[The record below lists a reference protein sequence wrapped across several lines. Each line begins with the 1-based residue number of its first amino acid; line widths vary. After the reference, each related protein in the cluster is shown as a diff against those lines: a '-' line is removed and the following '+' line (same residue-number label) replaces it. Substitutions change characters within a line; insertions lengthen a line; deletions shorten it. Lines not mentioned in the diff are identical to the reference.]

1 MAVTRA
7 NVETVLVA
15 RVGPLMT
22 KASMDGTTVDGT
34 NADLADPIG
43 WALRVAGY
51 TTADVSDPTSAEVG
65 SAEDDMDEVLALS
78 ELRTMENTLGNLDDV
93 DTAVGPRDEKLSQLA
108 AQLEKMIKFKRVVLE
123 KSYGYGVSALAT
135 GTLTYEFVEHQGGSD
150 DDE

>member
-7 NVETVLVA
+7 NIETILVA

-22 KASMDGTTVDGT
+22 KASLDGTTVDGT

-51 TTADVSDPTSAEVG
+51 TTADVSDPTTAEVAA
-65 SAEDDMDEVLALS
+65 AEDDIDEVIALAD
-78 ELRTMENTLGNLDDV
+78 LRTMLNTRGNLDDV
-93 DTAVGPRDEKLSQLA
+93 DTAVGPRDEKLSQLG
-108 AQLEKMIKFKRVVLE
+108 AQLDRMIKFQRVVLE
-123 KSYGYGVSALAT
+123 KSYSYGASELAT
-135 GTLTYEFVEHQGGSD
+135 GTLTYGFVEHQSGSD

>member
-7 NVETVLVA
+7 NVETILVA
-15 RVGPLMT
+15 RVGPLMV
-22 KASMDGTTVDGT
+22 KASMDGTTVDGS
-34 NADLADPIG
+34 NADLADPIA

-51 TTADVSDPTSAEVG
+51 TTADVSDPTTAEVAA
-65 SAEDDMDEVLALS
+65 AEDDIDEVLALS

-93 DTAVGPRDEKLSQLA
+93 DTSVGPRDEKLSQLA

-123 KSYGYGVSALAT
+123 MSYGYGLAALTT
-135 GTLTYEFVEHQGGSD
+135 GTLTYEFAEHQSGSD

>member
-7 NVETVLVA
+7 NVETVLVL
-15 RVGPLMT
+15 RLGPLMT
-22 KASMDGTTVDGT
+22 KAGQDGTTVDGT
-34 NADLADPIG
+34 NADLADPIA

-51 TTADVSDPTSAEVG
+51 TTADVSDPTTAEVAA
-65 SAEDDMDEVLALS
+65 AEDDIDEVLALS
-78 ELRTMENTLGNLDDV
+78 ELRAMENTLGNLDDV

-123 KSYGYGVSALAT
+123 LSYGYGVAALTT
-135 GTLTYEFVEHQGGSD
+135 GTLTYEFAEHQSGSD

>member
-7 NVETVLVA
+7 NVETILVA

-22 KASMDGTTVDGT
+22 KASMDGTTIDGT

-51 TTADVSDPTSAEVG
+51 TTADVSDPTTAEVAA
-65 SAEDDMDEVLALS
+65 AEDDIDEVIALAD
-78 ELRTMENTLGNLDDV
+78 LRTMLNTRGNLDDV

-108 AQLEKMIKFKRVVLE
+108 AQLDRMIKFQRVVLE
-123 KSYGYGVSALAT
+123 MSYGYGAPELAT
-135 GTLTYEFVEHQGGSD
+135 GTLTYEFAEHQSGSD

>member
-7 NVETVLVA
+7 NVETILVA

-22 KASMDGTTVDGT
+22 KASLDGTTVDGT
-34 NADLADPIG
+34 NADLADPIA

-51 TTADVSDPTSAEVG
+51 TTADVSDPTTAEVAA
-65 SAEDDMDEVLALS
+65 AEDDIDEVLALS
-78 ELRTMENTLGNLDDV
+78 ELRSMENTLGNLDDV

-123 KSYGYGVSALAT
+123 KSYGYGASALTT
-135 GTLTYEFVEHQGGSD
+135 GTLTYEFVEHQSGSE